1 MYANFSFTWMQNG
14 LKIDMKV
21 YMQHNGKIV
30 ARGVVK
36 VIGQDKICRFSLLG
50 VDKVGVQVSEV
61 IDGGIPLTYDPFF
74 DHLEDALENTIVWP
88 VNGVKV
94 DDEEKTKVFFLQL
107 KFISSIM
114 YCLRILEYS
123 TKIY

>member
-1 MYANFSFTWMQNG
+1 MYANSSFTWMQNG

-50 VDKVGVQVSEV
+50 VDKVGVQVLEV
-61 IDGGIPLTYDPFF
+61 IDGGSPLTYDPFF
-74 DHLEDALENTIVWP
+74 DHL
-88 VNGVKV
+88 
-94 DDEEKTKVFFLQL
+94 
-107 KFISSIM
+107 
-114 YCLRILEYS
+114 
-123 TKIY
+123 

>member
-1 MYANFSFTWMQNG
+1 MYDNSSFTWMQNG

-36 VIGQDKICRFSLLG
+36 VIGQDKICCFSLLG

-61 IDGGIPLTYDPFF
+61 IDGVIPLTYDPFF

-88 VNGVKV
+88 INEIKV

-114 YCLRILEYS
+114 YSLCILEYS